1 MAEAVAQNGDGQLD
15 LKALGRA
22 LWRKKY
28 RVIIPTLIA
37 FLVSLVGVNLVTPR
51 YKSEARLL
59 VEGRENAFLRPDAER
74 QTTSNLDPRT
84 LVDLEALVSQGQIMQ
99 SREVALQVIKQLKLA
114 ENPEFDPARKGVS
127 VLSVLTSMFGLGRDA
142 LQLTPEERVLDAFY
156 KRLSILP
163 IDKSRV
169 ILVEFESTDP
179 ELSARVVNAIVDAYF
194 NIQRQNKQE
203 QNRVASRWLASE
215 IDKLRP
221 KVAEAEQN
229 VENFRAKSNLFVG
242 TNNVNLAAQQ
252 LTDLTGQLA
261 AARAQKADL
270 DAKAKLIRDMLASGK
285 PVESSD
291 ITNSE
296 LMRRLVEQQVT
307 LRAQLAEQSSTLLG
321 QHPRIRELRAQV
333 ANLDMQ
339 IRGELIKL
347 VRSIEN
353 DALIAAAR
361 IDTTTAAIDQIKR
374 QIGGLSSQDI
384 ELRSLEREAKAQ
396 RDLLESYLAKYRE
409 ATARESLDTAP
420 TDVRV
425 ISRASPSNTPSFPK
439 KIPIILIATLGTA
452 FVAISLIVTGELLD
466 AGRSPEGEGRTAVA
480 KRWMLNFRRRKK
492 GSPEEVDALPE
503 PVSASAMPIS
513 ELAAAFAGLGDDGR
527 RIMVIGS
534 GRNVGTTYTAIGLAR
549 ALAEQGR
556 VVLVDLALNA
566 PNLFVMSTDPGAPG
580 IADVVRGTASFGQIV
595 TRDRF
600 SRVHVV
606 ACGDVGADPAAILS
620 SPRLAM
626 TIEAFAR
633 TYDHLVI
640 DAGAVADVAD
650 PASLA
655 RLAPQAV
662 LVTADPTQADA
673 QVASE
678 LLSAAG
684 FAGVTVFVGTPG
696 ARTVE
701 AQSPAAA

>member
-15 LKALGRA
+15 LKALGHA

-28 RVIIPTLIA
+28 RVIVPTLIA
-37 FLVSLVGVNLVTPR
+37 FVVSLVGVNLVTPR

-99 SREVALQVIKQLKLA
+99 SREVALQVIKQLNLA
-114 ENPEFDPARKGVS
+114 ENPEFDPARRGVS
-127 VLSVLTSMFGLGRDA
+127 VLSVLTSLFGFGRDA

-242 TNNVNLAAQQ
+242 TNNVNLATQQ

-285 PVESSD
+285 PVETGD

-333 ANLDMQ
+333 ANLDVQ

-374 QIGGLSSQDI
+374 QIGGLSSQDV

-466 AGRSPEGEGRTAVA
+466 AGRSPEGEGRSAVA
-480 KRWMLNFRRRKK
+480 KRWMLNFRRRRK
-492 GSPEEVDALPE
+492 GVPE
-503 PVSASAMPIS
+503 PLDAEPVSVSASAVPVE
-513 ELAAAFAGLGDDGR
+513 ELAAALAGLGEDGR
-527 RIMVIGS
+527 RILMIGS

-549 ALAEQGR
+549 ALAERGR

-606 ACGDVGADPAAILS
+606 ACGDVGADPAAILA
-620 SPRLAM
+620 SPRLVM

-633 TYDHLVI
+633 TYDYLVI

-650 PASLA
+650 LA
-655 RLAPQAV
+655 PLAQLAPQAV
-662 LVTADPTQADA
+662 LVTADPAQADA
-673 QVASE
+673 QAASE
-678 LLSAAG
+678 LLGAAG

-696 ARTVE
+696 ARTRE